1 MAIQYKVDLLA
12 ALKAAGYSSYRLR
25 KEKLLGE
32 ATIQRIRQGEP
43 VSWENVS
50 TICKLWLASPVIFW
64 NMFQISKTNKS
75 KARRGF
81 RSPRRALLRFAP
93 PGGMLPSLLFGQPL
107 HLHAAGHQ
115 FAGQTEIAVVVLAVH
130 AGCICCGGDVR
141 PVYSR
146 AVGAMWRMNS

>member
-50 TICKLWLASPVIFW
+50 TICKLMACQPGDFLEYVPDKQHQYLKSPPGISFSPAGFAAFCPAGQYAAVIALPAA
-64 NMFQISKTNKS
+64 TPP
-75 KARRGF
+75 ARRGPSV
-81 RSPRRALLRFAP
+81 RGPDGNRRRGPRRSRRPHMLR
-93 PGGMLPSLLFGQPL
+93 
-107 HLHAAGHQ
+107 
-115 FAGQTEIAVVVLAVH
+115 
-130 AGCICCGGDVR
+130 R
-141 PVYSR
+141 
-146 AVGAMWRMNS
+146 

>member
-50 TICKLWLASPVIFW
+50 TICRL
-64 NMFQISKTNKS
+64 MDCQ
-75 KARRGF
+75 
-81 RSPRRALLRFAP
+81 
-93 PGGMLPSLLFGQPL
+93 PGDFLEYVPDAQK
-107 HLHAAGHQ
+107 
-115 FAGQTEIAVVVLAVH
+115 E
-130 AGCICCGGDVR
+130 
-141 PVYSR
+141 
-146 AVGAMWRMNS
+146 